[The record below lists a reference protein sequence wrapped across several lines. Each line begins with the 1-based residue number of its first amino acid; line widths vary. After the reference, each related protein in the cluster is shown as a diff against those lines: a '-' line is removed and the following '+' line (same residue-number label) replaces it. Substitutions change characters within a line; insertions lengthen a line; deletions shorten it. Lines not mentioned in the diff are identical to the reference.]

1 VYQKDC
7 EVVDMSISEV
17 MSTCVTECTEDTP
30 LDQVYERVQKCEH
43 GIVVVVDSKAH
54 RVPIA
59 IVSERSI
66 CEQLIVRGRNPRKL
80 TAGDV
85 MDSRIITVRETDD
98 IDRIAQEKR
107 DPLSAIIVTNERRE
121 ACGIV
126 PKNRIPV
133 VQTAVAAT
141 HSPGL
146 IFVNTNVRRSP
157 AAREIPAFGW
167 IQ

>member
-1 VYQKDC
+1 MYQKDC
-7 EVVDMSISEV
+7 GVMDMSISEI

-30 LDQVYERVQKCEH
+30 LDQVYERIRKCEH

-59 IVSERSI
+59 VVSERSI
-66 CEQLIVRGRNPRKL
+66 CEQLIVRGRTARNM

-85 MDSRIITVRETDD
+85 MDSRIRTVRETDD
-98 IDRIAQEKR
+98 LGRITPEER
-107 DPLSAIIVTNERRE
+107 DSLAAIIVTNDRRE
-121 ACGIV
+121 VCGIV
-126 PKNRIPV
+126 PKNQIPV
-133 VQTAVAAT
+133 IQTAVAAT

>member
-1 VYQKDC
+1 
-7 EVVDMSISEV
+7 MSISEI

-30 LDQVYERVQKCEH
+30 LDQVYERIRKCAH
-43 GIVVVVDSKAH
+43 GIVVVVDSKVH

-59 IVSERSI
+59 VVSERSI
-66 CEQLIVRGRNPRKL
+66 CEQLILRGRSPRNM
-80 TAGDV
+80 AAVDV
-85 MDSRIITVRETDD
+85 MDSRIRTVLETDD
-98 IDRIAQEKR
+98 LERIALEER
-107 DPLSAIIVTNERRE
+107 DSLAAIIVTNQRRE
-121 ACGIV
+121 VCGIV
-126 PKNRIPV
+126 LKSQIPV
-133 VQTAVAAT
+133 IQTAVAAT

>member
-1 VYQKDC
+1 
-7 EVVDMSISEV
+7 MSISKV
-17 MSTCVTECTEDTP
+17 MSTCVMECTEDTP
-30 LDQVYERVQKCEH
+30 LEQVYERLRKCEH

-59 IVSERSI
+59 VVTERSI
-66 CEQLIVRGRNPRKL
+66 CEQLILRGRNPRTM

-85 MDSRIITVRETDD
+85 MDSRIRTVRETDEL
-98 IDRIAQEKR
+98 DRIAPEER
-107 DPLSAIIVTNERRE
+107 DSLAAIIVTNERRQV
-121 ACGIV
+121 CGIV
-126 PKNRIPV
+126 PKNQIPV
-133 VQTAVAAT
+133 IQTAVAAT
-141 HSPGL
+141 QSPGL

>member
-1 VYQKDC
+1 
-7 EVVDMSISEV
+7 MSISEI

-30 LDQVYERVQKCEH
+30 LGEVYERVRKCEH

-59 IVSERSI
+59 VVSERSI
-66 CEQLIVRGRNPRKL
+66 CEQLIVRGRTRRNM

-85 MDSRIITVRETDD
+85 MDSRIRTVLKTADL
-98 IDRIAQEKR
+98 DRIAPEER
-107 DPLSAIIVTNERRE
+107 DSLAAIVVTNDRRE
-121 ACGIV
+121 VCGIV
-126 PKNRIPV
+126 PKNQIPV
-133 VQTAVAAT
+133 IQTAVAAT